1 MTSDELKTVLEAVC
15 STGYHMNWLQLIALI
30 SATALAAFF
39 GAFLKKIGENL
50 ATHTDI
56 EKLTNKIESIKRDY
70 QKDLEIFKDSLLRKK
85 IIFEQQIEAYNEL
98 KALNYMITPNRSYPD
113 YDFSDALEDI
123 AREFCK
129 HGGCIK
135 DYLVKRSGIIP
146 QSVAKKLESC
156 LYYCDEGKFEVA
168 GLDVKNQGFENAKL
182 LWETITSAEK
192 NFAKHLELEKKYESE

>member
-15 STGYHMNWLQLIALI
+15 STGFHMNWLQLIVLI

-56 EKLTNKIESIKRDY
+56 EQLTNKIESIKTDY
-70 QKDLEIFKDSLLRKK
+70 QKDLEVFKDSLLRKK

-98 KALNYMITPNRSYPD
+98 KALNYMIAPNRSYPD

-123 AREFCK
+123 AREFRK

-146 QSVAKKLESC
+146 QSVAKDLESC
-156 LYYCDEGKFEVA
+156 LFYCDEGKFEVA
-168 GLDVKNQGFENAKL
+168 GLDVQAKGLENAQL
-182 LWETITSAEK
+182 VWEKVTSAEK
-192 NFAKHLELEKKYESE
+192 HFAIHLAIEE